1 MRSCIILGTLKNTY
15 SEQISARSRKMS
27 SSATGQDPLL
37 VRYHARL
44 PDQDFKRST
53 KNNKVA
59 YENLI
64 VNVYLT
70 KRITRNVSS
79 LTPGCSLSHA
89 IPHSRAAEGHYD
101 YETRPTYRLTGG
113 RIWLSPSPPV
123 HSKCHNKRLLEPPL
137 RKVEEAA
144 SYPLQRP
151 VAQITNHYCGNRFV
165 FLDP

>member
-1 MRSCIILGTLKNTY
+1 M
-15 SEQISARSRKMS
+15 
-27 SSATGQDPLL
+27 QDF
-37 VRYHARL
+37 

-151 VAQITNHYCGNRFV
+151 VAQITNHLWKSFRV
-165 FLDP
+165 PRSLDLNCCLLYLGRVVTSISNLLFQTSTVL